1 MILSGKKKS
10 ESYQGKMAVKD
21 RLKELQENSKYY
33 KEGDFEEVEMK
44 PLNPKSK
51 SNFNE
56 FLQSA
61 EEIALGLSEIE
72 KNVGEMRTMQKR
84 ILTEPSKDERD
95 KFNAEHS
102 NLLDI
107 NKGLG
112 GKVQRLIKNE
122 IESNNKLESK
132 SGMNSNQLAEL
143 RLRKTQIATQ
153 ANRYLE
159 IWSEYST
166 LQVQFREK
174 TKDALAKNIKIT
186 SAHLTTEEIDER
198 LDKGD
203 ISVFSSAIIQ
213 ETAAAKEQLK
223 AIESRHA
230 DFLKLEASIRQVHE
244 MFLDVNNLVQMQG
257 EMVTRIEDHVNNAV
271 MDVEKGKENLGK
283 AEQFKKAAMK
293 KKVIFAVVLIVLVIV
308 ILLII
313 LSEFGAFS
321 GGGGTTVVNHYIY
334 QYPNGS
340 EIVSDHELKD
350 NRVLLVTSK
359 PPITTAAATK
369 KPLDYL
375 DYLEYEGPGK

>member
-166 LQVQFREK
+166 LQVRRVEL
-174 TKDALAKNIKIT
+174 TKNHSFPFYRSSSERRLKMRLLKILKLRPLILPPRR
-186 SAHLTTEEIDER
+186 LTRDLTKET
-198 LDKGD
+198 
-203 ISVFSSAIIQ
+203 FQSSAQ
-213 ETAAAKEQLK
+213 
-223 AIESRHA
+223 R
-230 DFLKLEASIRQVHE
+230 
-244 MFLDVNNLVQMQG
+244 
-257 EMVTRIEDHVNNAV
+257 
-271 MDVEKGKENLGK
+271 
-283 AEQFKKAAMK
+283 
-293 KKVIFAVVLIVLVIV
+293 
-308 ILLII
+308 
-313 LSEFGAFS
+313 
-321 GGGGTTVVNHYIY
+321 
-334 QYPNGS
+334 
-340 EIVSDHELKD
+340 
-350 NRVLLVTSK
+350 
-359 PPITTAAATK
+359 
-369 KPLDYL
+369 
-375 DYLEYEGPGK
+375 

>member
-1 MILSGKKKS
+1 
-10 ESYQGKMAVKD
+10 MAVKD

-33 KEGDFEEVEMK
+33 KEGDFDEIEMK

-72 KNVGEMRTMQKR
+72 KNVADMRTLQKR
-84 ILTEPSKDERD
+84 ILTEPSKEERD
-95 KFNAEHS
+95 KFSAEHS

-122 IESNNKLESK
+122 IEANNKLESK

-186 SAHLTTEEIDER
+186 SAHLTTEEIDEK

-230 DFLKLEASIRQVHE
+230 DFLKLEASIRTVHE

-271 MDVEKGKENLGK
+271 IDVEKGKDNLGK

-293 KKVIFAVVLIVLVIV
+293 KKVIFGVILVILVIV

-321 GGGGTTVVNHYIY
+321 GSGGTTVVNHYIY

-350 NRVLLVTSK
+350 DGSVLLVTTR
-359 PPITTAAATK
+359 PTPTTTPTTK
-369 KPLDYL
+369 KPADPIDYL

>member
-1 MILSGKKKS
+1 MSHNK
-10 ESYQGKMAVKD
+10 EKMAVKD

-72 KNVGEMRTMQKR
+72 KNVGEMRTLQKR

-122 IESNNKLESK
+122 IEANNKLESK

-166 LQVQFREK
+166 LQVRRG
-174 TKDALAKNIKIT
+174 
-186 SAHLTTEEIDER
+186 EI
-198 LDKGD
+198 
-203 ISVFSSAIIQ
+203 
-213 ETAAAKEQLK
+213 
-223 AIESRHA
+223 
-230 DFLKLEASIRQVHE
+230 
-244 MFLDVNNLVQMQG
+244 N
-257 EMVTRIEDHVNNAV
+257 
-271 MDVEKGKENLGK
+271 
-283 AEQFKKAAMK
+283 K
-293 KKVIFAVVLIVLVIV
+293 KKIFH
-308 ILLII
+308 
-313 LSEFGAFS
+313 S
-321 GGGGTTVVNHYIY
+321 H
-334 QYPNGS
+334 
-340 EIVSDHELKD
+340 
-350 NRVLLVTSK
+350 
-359 PPITTAAATK
+359 IT
-369 KPLDYL
+369 
-375 DYLEYEGPGK
+375 GPVQRRD

>member
-1 MILSGKKKS
+1 
-10 ESYQGKMAVKD
+10 MAVKD

-72 KNVGEMRTMQKR
+72 KNVGEMRTLQKR

-122 IESNNKLESK
+122 IEANNKLESK

-166 LQVQFREK
+166 LQVRRGEINKNLSFPCYRSSSEK
-174 TKDALAKNIKIT
+174 RLKKLLLKILKLRPLILPPKRSTRDLIK
-186 SAHLTTEEIDER
+186 EI
-198 LDKGD
+198 
-203 ISVFSSAIIQ
+203 FQSSAQ
-213 ETAAAKEQLK
+213 
-223 AIESRHA
+223 R
-230 DFLKLEASIRQVHE
+230 
-244 MFLDVNNLVQMQG
+244 
-257 EMVTRIEDHVNNAV
+257 
-271 MDVEKGKENLGK
+271 
-283 AEQFKKAAMK
+283 
-293 KKVIFAVVLIVLVIV
+293 
-308 ILLII
+308 
-313 LSEFGAFS
+313 
-321 GGGGTTVVNHYIY
+321 
-334 QYPNGS
+334 
-340 EIVSDHELKD
+340 
-350 NRVLLVTSK
+350 
-359 PPITTAAATK
+359 
-369 KPLDYL
+369 
-375 DYLEYEGPGK
+375 